1 MKIDSILNENIA
13 DEAAKLA
20 KEFEAKKKQVPAV
33 AKQVVDKINSNV
45 AAALTS
51 DPSAA
56 QQIPDLVTDTVN
68 KLADFRTSYRM
79 PKYAGDF
86 TDKQALTKYAT
97 DAVTRKYQEEVYGMV
112 NAADSPDAKPG
123 TATPQTTPDGTTSPQ
138 QSAMV
143 IPADIQKQLDAL
155 TPQER
160 SELVKALAT

>member
-13 DEAAKLA
+13 DQAAKLA
-20 KEFEAKKKQVPAV
+20 KDFEAKKKQVPAV
-33 AKQVVDKINSNV
+33 VKQVVDKVNSNV

-56 QQIPDLVTDTVN
+56 QEIPTLVTDTVN
-68 KLADFRTSYRM
+68 KLADYRTAYKM

-86 TDKQALTKYAT
+86 TDKEALTKYAT

-112 NAADSPDAKPG
+112 NATDDPNAKPG
-123 TATPQTTPDGTTSPQ
+123 TPTPQDTPDGTTSPQ
-138 QSAMV
+138 QSAMT
-143 IPADIQKQLDAL
+143 IPADIQKELDTL

-160 SELVKALAT
+160 DELVKALS